1 MYPKSIQNMIEAF
14 SRFPTVGPRAASR
27 FVFHL
32 LKTSDDEIEALLK
45 ALGALRKEI
54 QQCTFCFNPFERAE
68 DEQKTGLC
76 VICRDQSRDATLLCV
91 VEKESDLEALEK
103 TKQYHGRYFILGSVH
118 DILKK
123 DGLESIKAQ
132 ELKDRVTEEIQEVIL
147 ALNPTTEGEAT
158 VLYLERML
166 KPFEKKVSRLGR
178 GLPIGGEL
186 EYADEETLRSALE
199 GRK

>member
-1 MYPKSIQNMIEAF
+1 MYPKSIQNLIDAF
-14 SRFPTVGPRAASR
+14 SRFPTIGPRAASR
-27 FVFHL
+27 FVFYL
-32 LKTSDDEIEALLK
+32 LKTSDAEIETLLTALK
-45 ALGALRKEI
+45 DLRKEI
-54 QQCTFCFNPFERAE
+54 QQCTFCFNLFERTE

-76 VICRDQSRDATLLCV
+76 VVCRDQSRDRTLLCI
-91 VEKESDLEALEK
+91 VEKESDLDALER

-118 DILKK
+118 DVLKK

-132 ELKDRVTEEIQEVIL
+132 ELKERMIEEIQEVIL

-178 GLPIGGEL
+178 GLPMGGEL
-186 EYADEETLRSALE
+186 EYADEETLKSALE
-199 GRK
+199 GRR